1 MLATNDGSKVTDSWT
16 LRHILYSKVG
26 NFLGRELQLIKWS
39 LWPGFPK
46 LSLFN
51 FLTECSCCGGIM
63 RKDLHLLESG
73 PWTLGLIEE
82 HLQLGFITKQKLWT
96 DNQLSIEN
104 ETIGDKEDMHDWRET
119 FRQNICILP
128 PSALISFK
136 TFSVSFYQND
146 SRFYL
151 NKLLALVVITGDC
164 NTCRPGFADH
174 STKTAT
180 KPTFYDASRLE
191 NKEFKLS

>member
-26 NFLGRELQLIKWS
+26 NFLGRKLQLIKWS

-51 FLTECSCCGGIM
+51 FLTECSWCGGIM

-104 ETIGDKEDMHDWRET
+104 ETIGDKEDMQDWRET
-119 FRQNICILP
+119 SPKHMHPSSLRSDLFQNVFGFFLPQWFAIL
-128 PSALISFK
+128 F
-136 TFSVSFYQND
+136 
-146 SRFYL
+146 
-151 NKLLALVVITGDC
+151 
-164 NTCRPGFADH
+164 
-174 STKTAT
+174 
-180 KPTFYDASRLE
+180 E
-191 NKEFKLS
+191 

>member
-26 NFLGRELQLIKWS
+26 NFLGRKLQLIKWS

-104 ETIGDKEDMHDWRET
+104 ETIGDKEDVHDWRET

-146 SRFYL
+146 FIWISYL
-151 NKLLALVVITGDC
+151 PWLSLPEIVTHVDLALQITAQKMRRSQPFMTLLA
-164 NTCRPGFADH
+164 
-174 STKTAT
+174 
-180 KPTFYDASRLE
+180 
-191 NKEFKLS
+191 